1 MRNIG
6 IVCEFNPLHNGHKRI
21 LDYAREL
28 GAERVVCVMS
38 GNATQRGELAVLD
51 KYTRAK
57 SAIASGA
64 DLVLELPY
72 PWSSASAEY
81 FARAAVSVLSG
92 FCDTLLFGSE
102 CGDIDLICRAA
113 TLASSEEFR
122 EEYRRRKQPRNGRQ
136 RDGPSGKNASGVEN
150 GQRQRRQNS
159 PDGNATGRNAFVH
172 LQPLQHM
179 LAMQRAEQI
188 SQPSQSLL

>member
-57 SAIASGA
+57 AAIASGA

-81 FARAAVSVLSG
+81 FATAGIKALTPY
-92 FCDTLLFGSE
+92 CDAIIFGSE
-102 CGDIDLICRAA
+102 CGDIELLNMAAEKAMTEVYGIEPVPSRGGGSIPILADLQRILGIDPLLMGFGLERD
-113 TLASSEEFR
+113 TIHSPNESYLL
-122 EEYRRRKQPRNGRQ
+122 KQLFAGMEAIALFY
-136 RDGPSGKNASGVEN
+136 KYY
-150 GQRQRRQNS
+150 
-159 PDGNATGRNAFVH
+159 
-172 LQPLQHM
+172 
-179 LAMQRAEQI
+179 
-188 SQPSQSLL
+188 